1 VSANEIEA
9 SGGVTVG
16 NEFES
21 RLHRQIEELVRGR
34 VGPLEQDISSLQR
47 EVNQAFTT
55 LLERVDAAAG
65 LSASEGAVEH
75 ITADVQAEIGRASA
89 ESAKLGSDL
98 ASLRDAV
105 EVLGQQSTQAE
116 VLNTLVERLAGFAP
130 RIVLF
135 VIKGNSALGW
145 AARGPDEDLN
155 KNAIRSLSISTQA
168 DTVLR
173 AALATGETYY
183 GASSQQQEN
192 QVIYGRLGRC
202 VPERLLA
209 APLKVRGKAAAVLYA
224 DSADR
229 GEESINVEG
238 IELLVHTTGLV
249 VELTS
254 LRARIGE
261 ASGRQAGAA
270 PPAPQPAVTAER
282 PSPAQAPQPGAGMS
296 GGLVSPSGQ
305 TSGDLRQ
312 AAPTFFKPATEPHST
327 GERPG
332 MGASGGLNE
341 AAAAQAYEPAKSGP
355 LTGSLD
361 DEEALHNNAR
371 RFARLLVSEIKLYN
385 EQKVVEGRNHRDLY
399 DRLRED
405 IDRSRQMYEKR
416 VSVAVST
423 KFDYFHDELVNTLAE
438 GDPAKLGSDYP
449 GPSARA

>member
-1 VSANEIEA
+1 
-9 SGGVTVG
+9 VG

-65 LSASEGAVEH
+65 LAGSDDVVEH
-75 ITADVQAEIGRASA
+75 ITADVQGEIGRAAA

-105 EVLGQQSTQAE
+105 EELGRQNTQAE
-116 VLNTLVERLAGFAP
+116 VLNTLVDRLAGFAP

-135 VIKGNSALGW
+135 VIKGDNALGW

-155 KNAIRSLSISTQA
+155 KNAVRSLSISTQL
-168 DTVLR
+168 DTILR
-173 AALATGETYY
+173 AALGTGETHY
-183 GASSQQQEN
+183 GTTGQHQEN
-192 QVIYGRLGRC
+192 QVIYSRLGSS
-202 VPERLLA
+202 VPDRMLA
-209 APLKVRGKAAAVLYA
+209 VPLKVRGKAAAVLYA

-229 GEESINVEG
+229 GEDSINVEG
-238 IELLVHTTGLV
+238 IELLVNTTGLV

-261 ASGRQAGAA
+261 GPSRQPAA
-270 PPAPQPAVTAER
+270 PSPAPQAAVTAER
-282 PSPAQAPQPGAGMS
+282 VAPDFQRPSAPLTGVS
-296 GGLVSPSGQ
+296 GGLVSPSG
-305 TSGDLRQ
+305 
-312 AAPTFFKPATEPHST
+312 PTFFKPATEPHNT
-327 GERPG
+327 GERPIPSP
-332 MGASGGLNE
+332 SGRLNE
-341 AAAAQAYEPAKSGP
+341 AAVARAQEPAKSGP
-355 LTGSLD
+355 LTGGLV
-361 DEEALHNNAR
+361 DEEEKLHNDAR

-385 EQKVVEGRNHRDLY
+385 EQKVVEGRNHKDLY
-399 DRLRED
+399 DRLKED

-416 VSVAVST
+416 VAASVST
-423 KFDYFHDELVNTLAE
+423 KFDYFYDELVNTLAE